1 MDIDYRYIE
10 VVRNMT
16 SEEMKRYF
24 DGEIIRGDSDYSNCN
39 STVWDRKC
47 FFDIKNIDLAETWL
61 NRYCLVLEAKKWKLR
76 RGFGR
81 YINPNNELIY
91 VSEYS
96 MEQYGK
102 HNTKFCYWFKQFN
115 KDDRYTEEDFYRMY
129 EREKSIEDEERKE
142 TNKIILHA
150 LNIF

>member
-1 MDIDYRYIE
+1 
-10 VVRNMT
+10 
-16 SEEMKRYF
+16 
-24 DGEIIRGDSDYSNCN
+24 
-39 STVWDRKC
+39 
-47 FFDIKNIDLAETWL
+47 
-61 NRYCLVLEAKKWKLR
+61 
-76 RGFGR
+76 
-81 YINPNNELIY
+81 
-91 VSEYS
+91 

-102 HNTKFCYWFKQFN
+102 HNTKFCYWSKQFN